1 MRKIPPLPVRLIIYV
16 IIVVI
21 AVAVN
26 LPFIWMLVT
35 SFKTEDEVFSIPP
48 KFYPNIFD
56 FRNFEGA
63 FKQVPMGMLV
73 LNSLFVALCV
83 TVLQLIFNSF
93 AAYGLSRFKFK
104 GRDMIFIILVGTLMV
119 PPEVTLVPLYVLI
132 KNLGLINSYRAL
144 IVPFMSSAF
153 GIFLLRQFFLQIP
166 KELEEAAIMDGA
178 GRLKI
183 FFTVILPLAKP
194 ALWTM
199 ALFTFI
205 AQWNEYMWPLVVIS
219 DPKKQMIQVGISQ
232 FVSGWETQW
241 TYRMAAS
248 TTAVIPIIVFFF
260 FVQKQFVEGI
270 SISGLK
276 E

>member
-1 MRKIPPLPVRLIIYV
+1 
-16 IIVVI
+16 
-21 AVAVN
+21 
-26 LPFIWMLVT
+26 
-35 SFKTEDEVFSIPP
+35 
-48 KFYPNIFD
+48 
-56 FRNFEGA
+56 
-63 FKQVPMGMLV
+63 
-73 LNSLFVALCV
+73 
-83 TVLQLIFNSF
+83 
-93 AAYGLSRFKFK
+93 
-104 GRDMIFIILVGTLMV
+104 
-119 PPEVTLVPLYVLI
+119 
-132 KNLGLINSYRAL
+132 LINSYRAL

-219 DPKKQMIQVGISQ
+219 NPKKQMIQVGISQ